1 MKLKV
6 AVDNVPVE
14 LEVVNVGP
22 ASLEKVEALKEK
34 IKSNSLLLVDADLLA
49 EKVSIN
55 LEDQVSEI
63 KSNPSLFEQY
73 SFKEDEDP
81 QNPEQKK
88 EHSLEGIVAVVGSL
102 KEMFGDKKKEGMKP
116 WYKSKTIISNA
127 AGLISKPFICTPNT
141 LVVRKAQS

>member
-49 EKVSIN
+49 EKVAIG
-55 LEDQVSEI
+55 LV
-63 KSNPSLFEQY
+63 
-73 SFKEDEDP
+73 
-81 QNPEQKK
+81 
-88 EHSLEGIVAVVGSL
+88 
-102 KEMFGDKKKEGMKP
+102 
-116 WYKSKTIISNA
+116 SKTH
-127 AGLISKPFICTPNT
+127 
-141 LVVRKAQS
+141 